1 MWMIAAALFLC
12 GIRGTAAQPPEPAGV
27 CAFNSRD
34 GAATVTGV
42 ATIALP
48 FGNRGVVNVPAAI
61 AATGSTPHPF
71 IFILIAPMTGPE
83 DALFGWAISQNAT
96 AQTLYAW
103 TNDGASGPTCNTG
116 SVALPGFYVP
126 GFSLCGG
133 DVKGALWPAFQGGY
147 TIGGTRVNT
156 FSSPVQNCAWAPKP
170 FFQSSLFLPHPRPA
184 SPPQQPSPPS
194 PTMAVRSRCVRTT
207 LRLAR
212 GPFLSPSWGAEGLT
226 STRVGRFQAGARDRR
241 CRTKSD

>member
-1 MWMIAAALFLC
+1 MWMIAAALFLR
-12 GIRGTAAQPPEPAGV
+12 GIRGTTAQPPEPAGV
-27 CAFNSRD
+27 CAFNSHD
-34 GAATVTGV
+34 GAATVTGI

-133 DVKGALWPAFQGGY
+133 DVTGALWPAFQGGY

-156 FSSPVQNCAWAPKP
+156 FSSPVQNCA
-170 FFQSSLFLPHPRPA
+170 
-184 SPPQQPSPPS
+184 
-194 PTMAVRSRCVRTT
+194 
-207 LRLAR
+207 
-212 GPFLSPSWGAEGLT
+212 
-226 STRVGRFQAGARDRR
+226 
-241 CRTKSD
+241 

>member
-71 IFILIAPMTGPE
+71 IFVLIAPMTGPE

-133 DVKGALWPAFQGGY
+133 DVTGALWPAFQGGY

-170 FFQSSLFLPHPRPA
+170 FFSEFPLFT
-184 SPPQQPSPPS
+184 PPPP
-194 PTMAVRSRCVRTT
+194 
-207 LRLAR
+207 RLAPAATVAAFTNDGGVVTMR
-212 GPFLSPSWGAEGLT
+212 ADNTPFGTGSFSFSFMGGGGPNFNTGWKVPGWCA
-226 STRVGRFQAGARDRR
+226 
-241 CRTKSD
+241 